1 MATDIQFT
9 EVTTGD
15 TSGTGVFDQLMRS
28 IKAHITQEYE
38 AGRITGK
45 DYATVYLGGMQSAI
59 KEAVTFVLSEKAQE
73 AEVDNKIKQGALIDS
88 QKAMVDLQAAEIAP
102 NGVKQRAVQD
112 AQIAQLNAETAYT
125 ASKETVMEE
134 SRIDNIAIEALKA
147 QMQNLATVGA
157 GGLTPSTND
166 FAAANYLRQAI
177 YDRAR
182 GDSLPIITFTAGGNY
197 VKAT

>member
-1 MATDIQFT
+1 MATNIQFT
-9 EVTTGD
+9 EVTTGEL
-15 TSGTGVFDQLMRS
+15 TGTGVFDQLMRS
-28 IKAHITQEYE
+28 IKAHTLEEYT

-59 KEAVTFVLSEKAQE
+59 KEAVTYVLSEKMQE

-88 QKAMVDLQAAEIAP
+88 QKLMVDLQAAEIVP

-112 AQIAQLNAETAYT
+112 AQIAQLGAEIAYT
-125 ASKETVMEE
+125 ASKEEVMEQ
-134 SRIDNIAIEALKA
+134 SRIDNLALEALKA

-157 GGLTPSTND
+157 GGLTPSSND

-182 GDSLPIITFTAGGNY
+182 GEVLPEVTFVAGGNY